1 METGTEM
8 SFLLGI
14 GSNIRKSPY
23 FDATVADG
31 VQSFSVYNHMYIP
44 AHFGDPQAEYERL
57 INGVAMW
64 DVAAQRQVEL
74 LGPDAAQLAQYI
86 CARDISDTAIGQG
99 RYVPICNH
107 DGILINDPVLLKLST
122 EQFWLSIADSDIELW
137 ASAIAAERGLDVRV
151 CEPDVSPLAVQGPK
165 AAALIAQLFGK
176 WIHEL
181 KYFWFRETSLQGIP
195 LVLARSGWS
204 KQGGFELYL
213 RDAAYG
219 DALWDLVREAGSA
232 YDIGPGA
239 PNDVERL
246 ESGLLSYGADAR
258 AQTFPA
264 NPFELGLGK
273 LVDLDGPD
281 DFIGKQALSKI
292 RADGVKRRLTGFI
305 IQGEPVPG
313 SEHPVAVTQNDI
325 EVGSI
330 GEMAYSPRLGKNI
343 AIGIISN
350 EIDDNAENLA
360 ISVNNTPHTVTIS
373 DLPFIR

>member
-1 METGTEM
+1 MAF
-8 SFLLGI
+8 SLGI

-57 INGVAMW
+57 VSGVAMW
-64 DVAAQRQVEL
+64 DVGAQRQVEL
-74 LGPDAAQLAQYI
+74 LGPDAAQLVQYI

-99 RYVPICNH
+99 RYVPLCNH
-107 DGILINDPVLLKLST
+107 DGILINDPVLLKLSA

-137 ASAIAAERGLDVRV
+137 ASAIAVERGLEVRV
-151 CEPDVSPLAVQGPK
+151 SEPDVSPLAVQGPK
-165 AAALIAQLFGK
+165 AAALIAQLFGD

-181 KYFWFRETSLQGIP
+181 KYFWFRETSLQDIP

-213 RDAAYG
+213 RDATYG
-219 DALWDLVREAGSA
+219 NDLWDLVREAGA
-232 YDIGPGA
+232 PYGIGPGA

-258 AQTFPA
+258 AQAHPA
-264 NPFELGLGK
+264 NPFEVGLGK
-273 LVDLDGPD
+273 LVDLDGAD
-281 DFIGKQALSKI
+281 DFIGKQALLKI
-292 RADGVKRRLTGFI
+292 RADGVKRRLSGFF
-305 IQGEPVPG
+305 IQGDPVPG
-313 SEHPVAVTQNDI
+313 SEHPVPILLNGV

-330 GEMAYSPRLGKNI
+330 GEMAYSYRLGKNI
-343 AIGIISN
+343 AIGIIGN
-350 EIDDNAENLA
+350 EIADTADGLTVSIKNG
-360 ISVNNTPHTVTIS
+360 SQVVTITS
-373 DLPFIR
+373 LPFIK